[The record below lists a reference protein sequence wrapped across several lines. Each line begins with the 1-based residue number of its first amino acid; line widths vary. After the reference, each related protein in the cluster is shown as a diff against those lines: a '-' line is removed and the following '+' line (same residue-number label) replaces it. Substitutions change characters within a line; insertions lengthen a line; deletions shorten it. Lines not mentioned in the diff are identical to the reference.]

1 MTKPKEYTVTVMQPV
16 YYYLRVKANT
26 KAEAKQ
32 KAIKAGGSQF
42 NLLHKG
48 DWQKYQVKEVNDEH

>member
-16 YYYLRVKANT
+16 YYCLRVKANT

-32 KAIKAGGSQF
+32 KAIGSGGSQF
-42 NLLHKG
+42 NFLHKG
-48 DWQKYQVKEVNDEH
+48 DWQDYQVKEVKA